1 MVPPFPL
8 GVAYVAA
15 ALKRGGHDVVV
26 WDAMPHE
33 DWQTSLRATIR
44 ECQPD
49 AMGLSVRNVDDQGI
63 RAPKFLL
70 DEPRE
75 MAAVC
80 REESD
85 APLIAGGAGF
95 SMFPVEALEYLG
107 TDYGI
112 AGEGEVALNLLLD
125 ALGSGGG
132 LAAVPGLV
140 WREGGR
146 IRTNPPQWIG
156 AFDDVAEPNRLE
168 PDMNWYYE
176 TQGTAGIPN
185 VATVQTKRG
194 CPLRCAYCATG
205 AIEGHVQRL
214 RSPARVVDEI
224 EALAERGWR
233 RVQFVDAVFTNPPH
247 HAQAICEELIRRQ
260 VDVQWSCTI
269 NPAFAEPELL
279 WLAQQAGCGLV
290 MVGNESGCS
299 RILEALGKRF
309 TSEEVEECF
318 RRCEALGLRYNAFL
332 MLGGPGED
340 PASVE
345 ESVALV
351 ERYHPMMVS
360 VTVGIRIYPGTRL
373 AALAREEGIIAP
385 DAGLLQPTFYLAP
398 AVRDWI
404 WEYLEP
410 VLQRNP
416 HWVV

>member
-125 ALGSGGG
+125 ALGSGPGHGG
-132 LAAVPGLV
+132 HPQRGDGPDQARLPAEVRLLRHWRHRGPRAA
-140 WREGGR
+140 
-146 IRTNPPQWIG
+146 PP
-156 AFDDVAEPNRLE
+156 
-168 PDMNWYYE
+168 
-176 TQGTAGIPN
+176 
-185 VATVQTKRG
+185 
-194 CPLRCAYCATG
+194 
-205 AIEGHVQRL
+205 
-214 RSPARVVDEI
+214 
-224 EALAERGWR
+224 
-233 RVQFVDAVFTNPPH
+233 
-247 HAQAICEELIRRQ
+247 
-260 VDVQWSCTI
+260 
-269 NPAFAEPELL
+269 
-279 WLAQQAGCGLV
+279 
-290 MVGNESGCS
+290 
-299 RILEALGKRF
+299 
-309 TSEEVEECF
+309 
-318 RRCEALGLRYNAFL
+318 
-332 MLGGPGED
+332 
-340 PASVE
+340 
-345 ESVALV
+345 
-351 ERYHPMMVS
+351 
-360 VTVGIRIYPGTRL
+360 
-373 AALAREEGIIAP
+373 LARASRRRDRG
-385 DAGLLQPTFYLAP
+385 AG
-398 AVRDWI
+398 
-404 WEYLEP
+404 
-410 VLQRNP
+410 
-416 HWVV
+416 